1 MTSDQRNHLRHLI
14 DKEQRRRLEA
24 AKPKDRRQSAAT
36 RRASYRAYYHRN
48 REQISARKKARTLAL
63 KQREA

>member
-14 DKEQRRRLEA
+14 DQERRRRLEQ
-24 AKPKDRRQSAAT
+24 AKPKDRRKSKAT

-48 REQISARKKARTLAL
+48 RDRILA
-63 KQREA
+63 QRRRAA

>member
-14 DKEQRRRLEA
+14 DQERRRRLEA
-24 AKPKDRRQSAAT
+24 AKPRDRRKSKAT

-48 REQISARKKARTLAL
+48 RERILA
-63 KQREA
+63 QRRRAA